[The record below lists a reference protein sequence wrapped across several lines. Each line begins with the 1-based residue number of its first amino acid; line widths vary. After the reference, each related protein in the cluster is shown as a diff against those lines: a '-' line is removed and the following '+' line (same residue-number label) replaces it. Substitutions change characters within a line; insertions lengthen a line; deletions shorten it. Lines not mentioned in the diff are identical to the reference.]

1 MLIFEIFYFSI
12 KKELQLKKRNN
23 LMNRMKGKKSSL
35 ELLIFYFLQLLG
47 SHKYYF
53 VVVGSKIL

>member
-23 LMNRMKGKKSSL
+23 LMNRMKGKKKFFRT
-35 ELLIFYFLQLLG
+35 IDFLFSPVARLTQVL
-47 SHKYYF
+47 F
-53 VVVGSKIL
+53 CCCW